1 MGSGC
6 ELVGAFPTHGQAKKI
21 YRLNFRVDGGKGVV
35 LEPYLGGPA
44 MLSLTRPNPAN
55 EALRLTITMLPY
67 LEITVIAAV
76 ASWVTLIWVR
86 IVKEWRGNK

>member
-1 MGSGC
+1 
-6 ELVGAFPTHGQAKKI
+6 
-21 YRLNFRVDGGKGVV
+21 
-35 LEPYLGGPA
+35 